1 MGVGVSS
8 WRLANTVARTG
19 NLGVVSGT
27 AVAVTIARTLGLG
40 DPGGHIRR
48 ALDAFPIPAVA
59 ERVYERFFG
68 TADSRPGDRFK
79 SIGRPSLDPSDQ
91 SAELTVAANFV
102 EVFLAKEGHN
112 GPVGINFLE
121 KIQLPTLPSLYG
133 AMLANV
139 DYVLM
144 GAGVPARIPATID
157 ALTQHSKVALPVD
170 VVGADKGETFESEF
184 DPARLFDGEIISPI
198 DRPLFLAIVSS
209 ATLARYLATNSNGS
223 PDGFVVEYPVAGG
236 HNAPPRGKMQLDDQG
251 EPIYGSRDAVDLDAI
266 AALGLPF
273 WLAGGYADP
282 DRLADAQQA
291 GAVGVQVGT
300 AFAFCRESGL
310 ADELKSQVID
320 AARRGQLRVRTD
332 PKASP
337 TGYPFKL
344 LEVDGTLARTE
355 VYNQRVRRCDLGYLR
370 EMYKR
375 DDGRAGYRCPAEPVD
390 DYLRKGGDVAR
401 TEGSQCLCNGL
412 MTDIGLGQ
420 VRNNNYAEPALL
432 TAGDDAVHVAR
443 LLPEGSDSYG
453 ALDVLSHILGRD
465 MSAEAGPSR
474 RPPRSRPAD

>member
-27 AVAVTIARTLGLG
+27 AVAVTVARTLGLG

-59 ERVYERFFG
+59 ERVYERFYA

-79 SIGRPSLDPSDQ
+79 AIGRPSLDPSDG
-91 SAELTVAANFV
+91 STELTVAANFV
-102 EVFLAKEGHN
+102 EVFLAKEGHS

-157 ALTQHSKVALPVD
+157 ALTQHGKVALPID
-170 VVGADKGETFESEF
+170 VIGADKGETFESEF
-184 DPARLFDGEIISPI
+184 DPARLFEGEIIGPI

-209 ATLARYLATNSNGS
+209 ATLARYLATNTNGS

-236 HNAPPRGKMQLDDQG
+236 HNAPPRGKMQLDDKG
-251 EPIYGSRDAVDLDAI
+251 EPVYGPRDAVDLEAI
-266 AALGLPF
+266 VALDLPF

-282 DRLADAQQA
+282 DRLAEAQQA

-310 ADELKSQVID
+310 ADELKAQVID
-320 AARRGQLRVRTD
+320 AARRGELRVRTD

-344 LEVDGTLARTE
+344 LEVDGTLARSDI
-355 VYNQRVRRCDLGYLR
+355 YNQRVRRCDLGYLR
-370 EMYKR
+370 ELYKR
-375 DDGRAGYRCPAEPVD
+375 DDGRVGYRCPAEPVD
-390 DYLRKGGDVAR
+390 DYLRKGGDVER

-443 LLPEGSDSYG
+443 LLPEGSDSYS
-453 ALDVLSHILGRD
+453 ALDVLSHILGYDVRAV
-465 MSAEAGPSR
+465 SQSKPSGDQ
-474 RPPRSRPAD
+474 RS